1 MSSGKLLNDFTG
13 HNHTSYRC
21 RACFGH
27 EEAMVVFG
35 DEDGRVWA
43 WDLVDVNIHVH
54 EYHQH
59 IDVHFRL
66 QSCNPTLRQKFMIR

>member
-1 MSSGKLLNDFTG
+1 
-13 HNHTSYRC
+13 
-21 RACFGH
+21 
-27 EEAMVVFG
+27 MVVFG

-54 EYHQH
+54 KYHHH
-59 IDVHFRL
+59 IYVHFRL